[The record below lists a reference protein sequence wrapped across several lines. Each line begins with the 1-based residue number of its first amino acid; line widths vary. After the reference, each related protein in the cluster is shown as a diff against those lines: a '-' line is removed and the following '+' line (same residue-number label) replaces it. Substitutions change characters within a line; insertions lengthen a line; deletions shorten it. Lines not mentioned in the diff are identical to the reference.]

1 MIYHYEISDLP
12 KVSKYYLITRLTSWQ
27 SVDECNILIF
37 ILNGES
43 SIFSTA
49 DEIKFVPSLMLMSY
63 FFDSKSISILNLYTV
78 SF

>member
-37 ILNGES
+37 ILNGECN
-43 SIFSTA
+43 IF
-49 DEIKFVPSLMLMSY
+49 
-63 FFDSKSISILNLYTV
+63 NRR
-78 SF
+78 